1 MTNDDINQKVDR
13 DKIIIQTSVIGI
25 LANILL
31 AVFKA
36 FAGIM
41 SNSIAVT
48 LDAVNNLSDALS
60 SVITIIGNKL
70 GSKAPDKNHPLGY
83 GRIEYLS
90 AIIVAG
96 IVLYAGITS
105 IIESVKKIINP
116 ATPEYTSITLLILTV
131 AIIVKLVLGS
141 YVKKRGEIANS
152 GALIASGADAT
163 FDAVLS
169 LSVLL
174 SALLYIFT
182 GISLEAY
189 VGVIISAVIIK
200 AGIDMMIETLND
212 ILGKRTDPKTTAH
225 LKELLTEEPQVRGAY
240 DIFITNYGPDKNYAS
255 VHLELPDV
263 MTVEEVDELTRK
275 LQEKVYQEMGI
286 TLIGV
291 GVYSY
296 NTKNDEAGKIH
307 NTVMET
313 VMNHEW
319 VLQLHGFFVEV
330 DKKQMRFD
338 VVMSFDIDW
347 DEGLDILQK
356 EVNELYPD
364 YEVQIVSD
372 IDISD

>member
-90 AIIVAG
+90 AMIVAG

-116 ATPEYTSITLLILTV
+116 ATPEYTSITLLILAV
-131 AIIVKLVLGS
+131 AIIVKLVLGA

-212 ILGKRTDPKTTAH
+212 ILGKRADPKTTAH

-275 LQEKVYQEMGI
+275 LQEEVYQEMGI

-347 DEGLDILQK
+347 DEGRDILQK